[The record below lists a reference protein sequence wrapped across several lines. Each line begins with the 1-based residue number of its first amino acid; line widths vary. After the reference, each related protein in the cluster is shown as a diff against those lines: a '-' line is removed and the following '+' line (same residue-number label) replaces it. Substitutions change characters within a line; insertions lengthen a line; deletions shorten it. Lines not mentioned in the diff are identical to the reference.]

1 MHDVVITGAGV
12 VSPIG
17 NTRAHF
23 LDRLFAGDSGIGEL
37 TRFDAARFRCRL
49 AGEAH
54 PESLDTAASGEF
66 AHELA
71 RMDRF
76 VRYSVIASRAAF
88 AESGMGNG
96 HGIPSRGVVCVGVGM
111 GGLPHI
117 EDAILRQE
125 RDGVRKTRPY
135 LIPSLIPNMAA
146 SMISLDLGFQGAQ
159 YTFSSACSSG
169 SQALGE
175 AFHAIRHG
183 KRKWALAGGTE
194 AVITPITYAGF
205 QAMRALSYRNDA
217 GSTPRPFD
225 SARDGM
231 IVGEGAAMFILEDT
245 DHAAARAAKPLGR
258 LTGYAT
264 TSGGGGIT
272 LRCSEAAARCMAEA
286 LEDAEVQPDDV
297 DVIFAQAP
305 GMSHDDR
312 ELAAIGTIFDGTRPA
327 ITSPEGHLGH
337 TFAASGPLSL
347 AAALGA
353 FNRQEIPPTLNLDH
367 PDPAFERMDLVA
379 QRRASRVERC
389 LINSFGF
396 GGINASLV
404 CDRI

>member
-1 MHDVVITGAGV
+1 MREVVITGAGV
-12 VSPIG
+12 VSPLG
-17 NTRAHF
+17 NTLSLF
-23 LDRLFAGDSGIGEL
+23 VERLFTGRSGVREI
-37 TRFDAARFRCRL
+37 TRFDATRFRSQL
-49 AGEAH
+49 AGEAD
-54 PESLDTAASGEF
+54 PDGLDTAASGAF
-66 AHELA
+66 AHEIA

-76 VRYSVIASRAAF
+76 IRYSVIASRAACG
-88 AESGMGNG
+88 ESGVGNG
-96 HGIPSRGVVCVGVGM
+96 HGTPPRGMVCVGVGM

-117 EDAILRQE
+117 EAGIVRQE
-125 RDGVRKTRPY
+125 SEGVRRTRPY

-146 SMISLDLGFQGAQ
+146 AMISLDLGFEGAQ

-169 SQALGE
+169 TQALGE
-175 AFHAIRHG
+175 AFHSIRHG
-183 KRKWALAGGTE
+183 QRKWALAGGTE
-194 AVITPITYAGF
+194 AVITPITYSGF
-205 QAMRALSYRNDA
+205 QAMHALSCRNDA
-217 GSTPRPFD
+217 TMTPRPFD
-225 SARDGM
+225 CGRDGM
-231 IVGEGAAMFILEDT
+231 VVGEGAAMFVLEDAE
-245 DHAAARAAKPLGR
+245 HAAARSAVPLGR
-258 LTGYAT
+258 IRGYAT

-272 LRCSEAAARCMAEA
+272 LRSSEAAARCMAEA
-286 LEDAEVQPDDV
+286 LEDAGARAEDL

-312 ELAAIGTIFDGTRPA
+312 ELAAIRTIFDGARPA

-353 FNRQEIPPTLNLDH
+353 FERQEIPPTLHLDA
-367 PDPAFERMDLVA
+367 PDAGFEQMDLVA

-404 CDRI
+404 CSRT